1 MITLTENYFSVNMEL
16 IMLLTYIKQRL
27 SHVAPLEKANTF
39 MQAFRKFQLKKIK
52 FILLINVF
60 LDVTVLNA

>member
-1 MITLTENYFSVNMEL
+1 MYDNIDRKLFQCQYGTHYAAH
-16 IMLLTYIKQRL
+16 IQRL
-27 SHVAPLEKANTF
+27 SHVAQLEKANTF
-39 MQAFRKFQLKKIK
+39 MQAFRKFQLKKFK

>member
-39 MQAFRKFQLKKIK
+39 MQAFRKFQLKKFK